1 MAARG
6 WALITG
12 AARRLGQALAVR
24 AAEAGYDVVV
34 HARSGDVSQ
43 TLALVQA
50 KGVQAL
56 ALHADLADPAA
67 CARLVA
73 EAPGPLSLLVNCASI
88 FADDRLDS
96 LSAADLDT
104 AFATNTRAPILLS
117 QAFAAR
123 LPPDWNGLIVNML
136 DQRVLRPDPR
146 FFSYT
151 VSRAALWMATQTMA
165 QALAP
170 RIRVN
175 AIGPGPTLASV
186 HQSEADFAAEA
197 KGTLLARPV
206 GAREIA
212 LALGYLIE
220 AEAVTGQMIA
230 VDSGQHLGW
239 RTPDVIGE

>member
-1 MAARG
+1 
-6 WALITG
+6 
-12 AARRLGQALAVR
+12 
-24 AAEAGYDVVV
+24 
-34 HARSGDVSQ
+34 
-43 TLALVQA
+43 
-50 KGVQAL
+50 
-56 ALHADLADPAA
+56 
-67 CARLVA
+67 
-73 EAPGPLSLLVNCASI
+73 
-88 FADDRLDS
+88 
-96 LSAADLDT
+96 
-104 AFATNTRAPILLS
+104 
-117 QAFAAR
+117 
-123 LPPDWNGLIVNML
+123 ML

-170 RIRVN
+170 RVRVN

-186 HQSEADFAAEA
+186 HQNAADFAAEA
-197 KGTLLARPV
+197 QGTLLARPV
-206 GAREIA
+206 GAAEIA

>member
-1 MAARG
+1 MGARG
-6 WALITG
+6 WALVTG

-34 HARSGDVSQ
+34 HARSGDV
-43 TLALVQA
+43 TETVAMVQA
-50 KGVQAL
+50 RGAKAVSLQ
-56 ALHADLADPAA
+56 ADLADPAA

-73 EAPGPLSLLVNCASI
+73 EAPAPLTFLVNCASI
-88 FADDRLDS
+88 FEDDRLES
-96 LSAADLDT
+96 LNAAGLDA
-104 AFATNTRAPILLS
+104 AFATNARAPVLLS

-123 LPPDWNGLIVNML
+123 LPADRQGLIVNML

-151 VSRAALWMATQTMA
+151 LSRAALWMATQTMA

-186 HQSEADFAAEA
+186 HQSPADFAAEA
-197 KGTLLARPV
+197 RGTLLARPV
-206 GAREIA
+206 GAHEIA

-220 AEAVTGQMIA
+220 AEAVTGQLIA
-230 VDSGQHLGW
+230 VDCGQHLGW

>member
-1 MAARG
+1 MGARG

-34 HARSGDVSQ
+34 HARSGDVSETV
-43 TLALVQA
+43 TLVRGRGAKAVALQ
-50 KGVQAL
+50 
-56 ALHADLADPAA
+56 ADLSDPLA
-67 CARLVA
+67 CAGLVA
-73 EAPGPLSLLVNCASI
+73 EAPGPLTLLVNSASV
-88 FADDRLDS
+88 FEDDRLES
-96 LSAADLDT
+96 LDAAGLDA
-104 AFATNTRAPILLS
+104 AFATNARAPIMLS

-123 LPPDWNGLIVNML
+123 LPAEREGLIVNML

-197 KGTLLARPV
+197 RGTLLARPV
-206 GAREIA
+206 GAREIV

-220 AEAVTGQMIA
+220 AQAVTGQMIA

>member
-1 MAARG
+1 VRARG

-24 AAEAGYDVVV
+24 AAEAGYDVAV
-34 HARSGDVSQ
+34 HARSGDVSE
-43 TLALVQA
+43 TVALVQA
-50 KGVQAL
+50 TGSAAV
-56 ALHADLADPAA
+56 ALHADLADATS
-67 CARLVA
+67 CARLMA
-73 EAPGPLSLLVNCASI
+73 ETPSPVTLLVNCASI
-88 FADDRLDS
+88 FEDDRLENLD
-96 LSAADLDT
+96 AAGLDA
-104 AFATNTRAPILLS
+104 AFATNARGPILLS

-123 LPPDWNGLIVNML
+123 LPPDQHGLIVNML

-151 VSRAALWMATQTMA
+151 ISRAALWMATQTMA

-186 HQSEADFAAEA
+186 HQSEDDFAAEA
-197 KGTLLARPV
+197 RGTLLERPV
-206 GAREIA
+206 GARQIA

-220 AEAVTGQMIA
+220 AEAVTGQIIA

>member
-1 MAARG
+1 MGARG

-24 AAEAGYDVVV
+24 AAEAGYDVAV
-34 HARSGDVSQ
+34 HARSCDVSE
-43 TLALVQA
+43 TLALVRA
-50 KGVQAL
+50 HGVKAV

-67 CARLVA
+67 CGRLMA
-73 EAPGPLSLLVNCASI
+73 EAPAPVTLLVNCASV
-88 FADDRLDS
+88 FADDRLETLD
-96 LSAADLDT
+96 AAGLDA
-104 AFATNTRAPILLS
+104 AFATNVRAPILLS

-123 LPPDWNGLIVNML
+123 LPAGRRALIVNML

-151 VSRAALWMATQTMA
+151 ISRAALWTATQTMA

-170 RIRVN
+170 RVRVN

-197 KGTLLARPV
+197 RGTLLERPV
-206 GAREIA
+206 GAHEIA
-212 LALGYLIE
+212 LALGYLIA

>member
-1 MAARG
+1 VGARG

-24 AAEAGYDVVV
+24 AAEAGYDVAV
-34 HARSGDVSQ
+34 HARSGDVSE
-43 TLALVQA
+43 TVALVQA
-50 KGVQAL
+50 TAAAAV

-73 EAPGPLSLLVNCASI
+73 EAPAPLTLLVNCASV
-88 FADDRLDS
+88 FADDRLEN
-96 LSAADLDT
+96 LDAT
-104 AFATNTRAPILLS
+104 GLDAAFATNARAPILLS

-123 LPPDWNGLIVNML
+123 LPAGQPGLIVNML

-186 HQSEADFAAEA
+186 HQSEDDFAAEA
-197 KGTLLARPV
+197 RGTLLRRPV
-206 GAREIA
+206 GAGQIA
-212 LALGYLIE
+212 LALGYLID